1 MIGSTNHKSQ
11 TGRRNCIYFGK
22 DEGFGAASGKMM
34 ILAKEETIVK
44 KQDKEKVSERE
55 VRGGLLSLL
64 WN

>member
-1 MIGSTNHKSQ
+1 
-11 TGRRNCIYFGK
+11 
-22 DEGFGAASGKMM
+22 MM